1 MGVGG
6 GTPKRSHLLSPR
18 LGSRHLLVSP
28 PCPDPSSGGDVR
40 HLQAAVGASVVLGGA
55 GEVLGGLCVGW
66 GDWTALG
73 TPLCPPPQTDQVPV
87 GHLPRSISVAV
98 QGENTRL
105 AQPGDHVAVT
115 GVFLP
120 LLRTG
125 FRQLTQVSVP
135 KSSPNCPQNV
145 PHELPQLVGGVPNT
159 LLVSPMR
166 WDRPQHITGVLNT
179 SPVLR
184 GMSPGHT
191 RNVPSVSGTSPT
203 RPVPAGSPLRDLPG
217 SPPHREDDQERGGR
231 VGGR

>member
-18 LGSRHLLVSP
+18 LGSRRLLVSP
-28 PCPDPSSGGDVR
+28 PCPDRLWWRRSSSPGCCGGI
-40 HLQAAVGASVVLGGA
+40 GG
-55 GEVLGGLCVGW
+55 LWGGLCTGW

-145 PHELPQLVGGVPNT
+145 PQELPQLVGGVPNT
-159 LLVSPMR
+159 LLVSPTR
-166 WDRPQHITGVLNT
+166 WDRPQHIMGVLNT
-179 SPVLR
+179 SPMLR
-184 GMSPGHT
+184 GMSPGISQTHQECPQCVGD
-191 RNVPSVSGTSPT
+191 VPNTPCPRRVSSPRPTWKPTTS
-203 RPVPAGSPLRDLPG
+203 
-217 SPPHREDDQERGGR
+217 
-231 VGGR
+231 